1 MNPLQKL
8 ADIHSMITYIK
19 EHVSAEPIA
28 LDSAKLDEIGQA
40 TLVIAE
46 LLESIKED
54 TGKGASERYAEYV
67 AQVNENAEKILEQLK
82 TIKDDVDS
90 DKEATNTLYRKI
102 EEVYVEY
109 TGILEK
115 STKTL
120 ELQRERYSGD
130 VETLTEEVSKLVTA
144 TESLDKKTMN
154 KEEMLELLSGV
165 ETQLTSVIE
174 QDKALNDAYERNSR
188 QLQEQVNEISQSC
201 QSLNQTLLS
210 VNESF
215 TTAVSRLDVLLMQVN
230 VLRKG
235 KEDA

>member
-19 EHVSAEPIA
+19 EHVSAEPIT

-40 TLVIAE
+40 TLVIAG

-90 DKEATNTLYRKI
+90 DKEATNELYRKI

-120 ELQRERYSGD
+120 ELQREHYSED

-165 ETQLTSVIE
+165 ETQLTDVIE

-215 TTAVSRLDVLLMQVN
+215 TTAVSRLDVLLMQVK

>member
-19 EHVSAEPIA
+19 EHVSAEPIT
-28 LDSAKLDEIGQA
+28 LDSAKLDEIGQE

-90 DKEATNTLYRKI
+90 DKEATNELYRKI

-120 ELQRERYSGD
+120 ELQGEHYSED
-130 VETLTEEVSKLVTA
+130 VGTLTEEVSKLVTA

>member
-19 EHVSAEPIA
+19 EHVSAKPIA

-40 TLVIAE
+40 TMVIAE
-46 LLESIKED
+46 LLESIRED
-54 TGKGASERYAEYV
+54 TGKGARKRYTEYV

-90 DKEATNTLYRKI
+90 DKEATNELYRKI

-130 VETLTEEVSKLVTA
+130 VETLTEEVGKLVTA
-144 TESLDKKTMN
+144 AESLDKKTMN

-165 ETQLTSVIE
+165 ETQLTDVIE
-174 QDKALNDAYERNSR
+174 RDKALNDAYERNSR

>member
-19 EHVSAEPIA
+19 EHVSAEPIT

-90 DKEATNTLYRKI
+90 DKEATNELYRKI

-120 ELQRERYSGD
+120 ELQREHYSED

-165 ETQLTSVIE
+165 ETQLTDVIE

-188 QLQEQVNEISQSC
+188 QLQEQVNEISQSR

>member
-19 EHVSAEPIA
+19 EHVSAEPIT

-40 TLVIAE
+40 TLVIAG

-120 ELQRERYSGD
+120 ELQREHYSED

-165 ETQLTSVIE
+165 ETQLTDVIE

>member
-54 TGKGASERYAEYV
+54 TGNGARERYAEYV

-82 TIKDDVDS
+82 TIKADVDS
-90 DKEATNTLYRKI
+90 DKEATNELYRKI

-188 QLQEQVNEISQSC
+188 QLQEQVNEISKSC

>member
-19 EHVSAEPIA
+19 EHVSAEPIT

-90 DKEATNTLYRKI
+90 DKEATNELYRKI

-120 ELQRERYSGD
+120 ELQREHYSED

-144 TESLDKKTMN
+144 TESLDKKTIN

-165 ETQLTSVIE
+165 ETQLTDVIE

>member
-19 EHVSAEPIA
+19 EHVSAEPIT

-54 TGKGASERYAEYV
+54 TGNGARERYAEYV

-82 TIKDDVDS
+82 TIKADVDS
-90 DKEATNTLYRKI
+90 DKEATNELYRKI

>member
-82 TIKDDVDS
+82 TIKDDIDS
-90 DKEATNTLYRKI
+90 DKEATNELYRKI

-120 ELQRERYSGD
+120 ELQREHYSED

>member
-19 EHVSAEPIA
+19 EHVSAEPIT

-90 DKEATNTLYRKI
+90 DKEATNELYRKI

-115 STKTL
+115 STKIL
-120 ELQRERYSGD
+120 ELQREHYSED

-165 ETQLTSVIE
+165 ETQLTDVIE

>member
-90 DKEATNTLYRKI
+90 DKEATNELYRKI

-120 ELQRERYSGD
+120 ELQREHYSED

>member
-19 EHVSAEPIA
+19 EHVSAEPIT

-90 DKEATNTLYRKI
+90 DKEATNELYRKI

-120 ELQRERYSGD
+120 ELQREHYSED

>member
-19 EHVSAEPIA
+19 EHVSAEPIT

-90 DKEATNTLYRKI
+90 DKEATNELYRKI

-109 TGILEK
+109 TGILKK

-120 ELQRERYSGD
+120 ELQKEHYSED

-165 ETQLTSVIE
+165 ETQLTDVIE
-174 QDKALNDAYERNSR
+174 QDKVLNDAYERNSR
-188 QLQEQVNEISQSC
+188 HLQEQVNEISQSC

>member
-19 EHVSAEPIA
+19 EHVSAEPIT

-67 AQVNENAEKILEQLK
+67 AQVNENAKKILEQLK

-90 DKEATNTLYRKI
+90 DKEATNELYRKI

-130 VETLTEEVSKLVTA
+130 VETLTEEVGKLVTA

-201 QSLNQTLLS
+201 KSLNQTLLS

>member
-19 EHVSAEPIA
+19 EHVSAEPIT

-90 DKEATNTLYRKI
+90 DKEATNELYRKI

-120 ELQRERYSGD
+120 ELQREHYSED

-215 TTAVSRLDVLLMQVN
+215 TTAVSRLDVLLMQVK

>member
-19 EHVSAEPIA
+19 EHVSAEPIT
-28 LDSAKLDEIGQA
+28 LDNAKLDEIGQA

-54 TGKGASERYAEYV
+54 TGKGDSERYAEYV

-90 DKEATNTLYRKI
+90 DKEATNELYRKI

-109 TGILEK
+109 TGILKK

-120 ELQRERYSGD
+120 ELQKEHYSED
-130 VETLTEEVSKLVTA
+130 VETLIEEVSKLVTA

-165 ETQLTSVIE
+165 ETQLTDVIE
-174 QDKALNDAYERNSR
+174 QDKVLNDAYERNSR

-215 TTAVSRLDVLLMQVN
+215 ITAVSRLDVLLMQVN

>member
-19 EHVSAEPIA
+19 EHVSAKPIT

-46 LLESIKED
+46 LLESIRED
-54 TGKGASERYAEYV
+54 TGKGARERYAEYV

-82 TIKDDVDS
+82 AIKDDVDS
-90 DKEATNTLYRKI
+90 DKEATKELYRKI

-120 ELQRERYSGD
+120 ELQREHYSED

-144 TESLDKKTMN
+144 AESLDKKTMN

-165 ETQLTSVIE
+165 ETQLTDVIE

>member
-82 TIKDDVDS
+82 TIRDDIDS
-90 DKEATNTLYRKI
+90 DKEATNELYRKI

-120 ELQRERYSGD
+120 ELQREHYSED

>member
-19 EHVSAEPIA
+19 EHVSAEPIT

-40 TLVIAE
+40 TLVIAG

-120 ELQRERYSGD
+120 ELQREHYSED
-130 VETLTEEVSKLVTA
+130 VETLTEEVIKLVTA

-165 ETQLTSVIE
+165 ETQLTDVIE

>member
-19 EHVSAEPIA
+19 EHVSAEPIT

-90 DKEATNTLYRKI
+90 DKEAANELYRKI

-109 TGILEK
+109 TGILKK

-120 ELQRERYSGD
+120 ELQKEHYSED

-165 ETQLTSVIE
+165 ETQLTDVIE
-174 QDKALNDAYERNSR
+174 QDKVLNDAYERNSR

>member
-19 EHVSAEPIA
+19 EHVSAEPIT

-120 ELQRERYSGD
+120 ELQREHYSED

-165 ETQLTSVIE
+165 ETQLTDVIE

>member
-82 TIKDDVDS
+82 TIKDDVES
-90 DKEATNTLYRKI
+90 DKEATNELYRKI

-120 ELQRERYSGD
+120 ELQREHYSED

-165 ETQLTSVIE
+165 ETQLTDVIE

>member
-19 EHVSAEPIA
+19 EHVSAEPIT

-40 TLVIAE
+40 TLVIAG

-90 DKEATNTLYRKI
+90 DKEATNMLYRKI

-120 ELQRERYSGD
+120 ELQREHYSED

-165 ETQLTSVIE
+165 ETQLTDVIE
-174 QDKALNDAYERNSR
+174 QDNALNDAYERNSR

>member
-19 EHVSAEPIA
+19 EHVSAEPIT

-40 TLVIAE
+40 TLVIAG

-115 STKTL
+115 STETL
-120 ELQRERYSGD
+120 ELQREHYSED

-165 ETQLTSVIE
+165 ETQLTDVIE
-174 QDKALNDAYERNSR
+174 QDNALNDAYERNSR

>member
-19 EHVSAEPIA
+19 EHVSAEPIT

-40 TLVIAE
+40 TLVIAG

-120 ELQRERYSGD
+120 ELQREHYSED

>member
-19 EHVSAEPIA
+19 EHVSAEPIT

-54 TGKGASERYAEYV
+54 TGNGARERYAEYV

-82 TIKDDVDS
+82 TIKADVDS
-90 DKEATNTLYRKI
+90 DKEATNELYRKI

-120 ELQRERYSGD
+120 ELQREHYSED

-165 ETQLTSVIE
+165 ETQLTDVIE

>member
-19 EHVSAEPIA
+19 EHVSAEPIT

-90 DKEATNTLYRKI
+90 DKEATNELYRKI

-120 ELQRERYSGD
+120 ELQREHYSED

-165 ETQLTSVIE
+165 ETQSTDVIE

>member
-19 EHVSAEPIA
+19 EHVSAEPIT

-90 DKEATNTLYRKI
+90 DKEATNELYRKI

-109 TGILEK
+109 TGILKK

-120 ELQRERYSGD
+120 ELQKEHYSED

-165 ETQLTSVIE
+165 ETQLTDVIE
-174 QDKALNDAYERNSR
+174 QDKVLNDAYERNSR

>member
-54 TGKGASERYAEYV
+54 TGNGARERYAEYV

-82 TIKDDVDS
+82 TIKADVDS
-90 DKEATNTLYRKI
+90 DKEATNELYRKI

>member
-19 EHVSAEPIA
+19 KHVSAEPIT

-90 DKEATNTLYRKI
+90 DKEATNELYRKI

-120 ELQRERYSGD
+120 ELQREHYSED

-165 ETQLTSVIE
+165 ETQLTDVIE

>member
-19 EHVSAEPIA
+19 EHVSAEPII

-67 AQVNENAEKILEQLK
+67 AQINENAEKILEQLK
-82 TIKDDVDS
+82 TIKADVDS
-90 DKEATNTLYRKI
+90 DKEATNELYRKI

-109 TGILEK
+109 TGILKK

-120 ELQRERYSGD
+120 ELQKEHYSED

-165 ETQLTSVIE
+165 ETQLTDVIE
-174 QDKALNDAYERNSR
+174 QDKVLNDAYERNSR
-188 QLQEQVNEISQSC
+188 HLQEQVNEISQSC

>member
-54 TGKGASERYAEYV
+54 TGNGARERYAEYV
-67 AQVNENAEKILEQLK
+67 AQVNKNAEKILEQLK
-82 TIKDDVDS
+82 TIKADVDS
-90 DKEATNTLYRKI
+90 DKEATNELYRKI

>member
-19 EHVSAEPIA
+19 EHVSAEPIT

-90 DKEATNTLYRKI
+90 DKEATNALYRKI

-109 TGILEK
+109 TGILKK

-120 ELQRERYSGD
+120 ELQKEHYSED

-165 ETQLTSVIE
+165 ETQLTDVIE
-174 QDKALNDAYERNSR
+174 QDKVLNDAYERNSR

>member
-19 EHVSAEPIA
+19 EHVSAEPIT

-90 DKEATNTLYRKI
+90 DKEAANALYRKI

-120 ELQRERYSGD
+120 ELQKEHYSED
-130 VETLTEEVSKLVTA
+130 VETLTEEVIKLVTA

-165 ETQLTSVIE
+165 ETQLTDVIE
-174 QDKALNDAYERNSR
+174 QDKVLNDAYERNSR
-188 QLQEQVNEISQSC
+188 HLQEQVNEISQSC

>member
-19 EHVSAEPIA
+19 EHVSAEPIT

-40 TLVIAE
+40 TLVIAG

-90 DKEATNTLYRKI
+90 DKEATNELYRKI

-120 ELQRERYSGD
+120 ELQREHYSED

-165 ETQLTSVIE
+165 ETQLTDVIE

-235 KEDA
+235 KEGA

>member
-130 VETLTEEVSKLVTA
+130 VETLTEDVSKLVTA

>member
-19 EHVSAEPIA
+19 EHVSAKPIT
-28 LDSAKLDEIGQA
+28 LNSAKLDEIGQA

-46 LLESIKED
+46 LLESIRED
-54 TGKGASERYAEYV
+54 TGKGARERYAEYV

-82 TIKDDVDS
+82 AIKDDVDS
-90 DKEATNTLYRKI
+90 DKEATKELYRKI

-120 ELQRERYSGD
+120 ELQREHYSED

-144 TESLDKKTMN
+144 AESLDKKTMN

-165 ETQLTSVIE
+165 ETQLTDVIE

>member
-19 EHVSAEPIA
+19 EHVSAEPIT

-90 DKEATNTLYRKI
+90 DKEATNELYRKI

-109 TGILEK
+109 TGILKK

-120 ELQRERYSGD
+120 ELQKEHYSED

-165 ETQLTSVIE
+165 ETQLTDVIE
-174 QDKALNDAYERNSR
+174 QDKVLNDAYERNSR
-188 QLQEQVNEISQSC
+188 HLQEQVNEISQSC

-235 KEDA
+235 KGDA

>member
-19 EHVSAEPIA
+19 EHVSAEPIT

-40 TLVIAE
+40 TLVIAG

-90 DKEATNTLYRKI
+90 DKEAANELYRKI
-102 EEVYVEY
+102 EEVYVED

-120 ELQRERYSGD
+120 ELQREHYSED
-130 VETLTEEVSKLVTA
+130 VETLTEEVSKLLTA

-154 KEEMLELLSGV
+154 KKEMLELLSGV

>member
-19 EHVSAEPIA
+19 EHVSAEPIT

-90 DKEATNTLYRKI
+90 DKEATNELYRKI

-120 ELQRERYSGD
+120 ELQREHYSED

-165 ETQLTSVIE
+165 ETQLTDVIE